1 MTRMKHWTRL
11 LAIGV
16 VLALVMA
23 ACAAEDTGETDAARA
38 EAAAAEAAAEA
49 AQAAAA
55 AAEAEAAAAEAE
67 AEQARA
73 EAELAAAQAAEDEA
87 AVAAAEAALAEAE
100 AQAAAAAEAAEA
112 AAAAAEAEAAAAE
125 AEAEQARAEAELAAA
140 RAAEDEAAVAEAE
153 AALAAAQ
160 AATEAAQEAAEAAQ
174 AQVRAARAETEAA
187 QAEAAAALAVAEEAA
202 AAAGIDLNNVI
213 ISTPSLVAQA
223 DYARAPYV
231 APAHAAGLLALGG
244 YLYRYLPDGEYV
256 PDLATDFPEFSE
268 DGLTMTV
275 TLREGLV
282 YSDGTPVVAQDAVV
296 TLQRARDEGPFGA
309 QMASFESAEAIDDH
323 TIVYTLNEPF
333 SCLNNQIV
341 CSENMPLHPHEQ
353 VLADPEGYFAKPVS
367 ASQYVIT
374 DWVPG
379 SPTMVMEANPN
390 YWRGEP
396 VIKKLTLAS
405 ATDPIS
411 RLLQV
416 TTGAAAMGFDIP
428 ASVRADLP
436 DDVIQIVH
444 PIGGTF
450 WFVIRSDV
458 DGPLGD
464 VRVRK
469 ALCLAMDRDAI
480 NERAFLGTA
489 EPGGSILSRY
499 RTEWDYED
507 IVPLERDV
515 EGAIALLAEAGYA
528 DGFSTPLQTMGARP
542 GWTDASTILAE
553 NWADIG
559 VTAEVQ
565 PLEDAIIID
574 NIINRAYDAMWI
586 GSGGPNFSTLRTLFY
601 PNNFWSNSVAF
612 ADDSV
617 TAAFDELAVAMPSGD
632 MEASQQLQTEVQRLA
647 LDIGANY
654 CPMGERAVLVGSRLS
669 TDILAMIPA
678 SQNFWVATEGG

>member
-1 MTRMKHWTRL
+1 MTRGKYGTRL
-11 LAIGV
+11 LGIGV
-16 VLALVMA
+16 VLSLILA
-23 ACAAEDTGETDAARA
+23 ACAAEDTAETDAARA

-55 AAEAEAAAAEAE
+55 AAEAEA
-67 AEQARA
+67 EQARA
-73 EAELAAAQAAEDEA
+73 EAELAAARAAEDEA

-100 AQAAAAAEAAEA
+100 AQAAAASEAAQA

-125 AEAEQARAEAELAAA
+125 AEAAEARAEAELAAA
-140 RAAEDEAAVAEAE
+140 RAAEDADAVAAAE
-153 AALAAAQ
+153 AALADAQAAADAAQDAAADAAAQVQAAQ
-160 AATEAAQEAAEAAQ
+160 AEVQ
-174 AQVRAARAETEAA
+174 AA
-187 QAEAAAALAVAEEAA
+187 QAEAAAALAAAEEAA

-231 APAHAAGLLALGG
+231 APAHAAGLLAFGG
-244 YLYRYLPDGEYV
+244 YLYRYDPQGDYV

-275 TLREGLV
+275 TLRDGLV

-309 QMASFESAEAIDDH
+309 QMASFASAEAVDDH

-341 CSENMPLHPHEQ
+341 CSENMPLHPHER

-367 ASQYVIT
+367 ATQYVVS

-379 SPTMVMEANPN
+379 SPTMVLEANPN
-390 YWRGEP
+390 YWQGEP

-450 WFVIRSDV
+450 WFVIRSDSP
-458 DGPLGD
+458 GPLGD

-499 RTEWDYED
+499 RSEWEYED
-507 IVPLERDV
+507 IVPLARDV
-515 EGAIALLAEAGYA
+515 EGARALLAEAGYA

-601 PNNFWSNSVAF
+601 PDNFWSNSVAF
-612 ADDSV
+612 ADDAV
-617 TAAFDELAVAMPSGD
+617 KTAFDELAEAMPRGD
-632 MEASQQLQTEVQRLA
+632 MEASQRLQTEVQRLA

-678 SQNFWVATEGG
+678 SQNFWVANESG

>member
-1 MTRMKHWTRL
+1 MTGRKYWTRL

-16 VLALVMA
+16 VLSLILA
-23 ACAAEDTGETDAARA
+23 ACASEDTGETDAARA
-38 EAAAAEAAAEA
+38 DAAAAEAAADA
-49 AQAAAA
+49 AQAATA
-55 AAEAEAAAAEAE
+55 AAEAEAAQAKAEA
-67 AEQARA
+67 A
-73 EAELAAAQAAEDEA
+73 LAAARAAEDEA

-100 AQAAAAAEAAEA
+100 NRAAATAEAAEA
-112 AAAAAEAEAAAAE
+112 TAAAATAEADEAKAEAA
-125 AEAEQARAEAELAAA
+125 LAAA
-140 RAAEDEAAVAEAE
+140 RAAEDSAAVAAAE
-153 AALAAAQ
+153 AALAEAQ
-160 AATEAAQEAAEAAQ
+160 AATDAAQAAAEAAQ
-174 AQVRAARAETEAA
+174 AQVQVA
-187 QAEAAAALAVAEEAA
+187 QAEVQAALAAAEAAA
-202 AAAGIDLNNVI
+202 AAAGIDLNDVI

-231 APAHAAGLLALGG
+231 APAHAAGLLAFGG
-244 YLYRYLPDGEYV
+244 YLYRYDARGDLI
-256 PDLATDFPEFSE
+256 PDLATDFPDVSE

-296 TLQRARDEGPFGA
+296 TLQRAKDEGPFGA
-309 QMASFESAEAIDDH
+309 QMASFDYAEAVDDR
-323 TIVYTLNEPF
+323 TILYYMNEPF

-341 CSENMPLHPHEQ
+341 CSENMPLHPHER
-353 VLADPEGYFAKPVS
+353 VLADPEGYFANPVS
-367 ASQYVIT
+367 ATQYVIS

-379 SPTMVMEANPN
+379 SPTMVLEANPT
-390 YWRGEP
+390 YWRGEA
-396 VIKKLTLAS
+396 VIKGLTLAS

-436 DDVIQIVH
+436 DEVNQIVH

-450 WFVIRSDV
+450 WFVIRSDAP
-458 DGPLGD
+458 GPLAD

-499 RTEWDYED
+499 RSEWEYED
-507 IVPLERDV
+507 IIPLERDV
-515 EGAIALLAEAGYA
+515 EGAKALLAEAGYA
-528 DGFSTPLQTMGARP
+528 DGFETPLQTMGARP

-565 PLEDAIIID
+565 PLEDAIIIQ
-574 NIINRAYDAMWI
+574 NIINRTYDTMWI

-601 PNNFWSNSVAF
+601 PDNFWSNSVAF
-612 ADDSV
+612 DDDSV
-617 TAAFDELAVAMPSGD
+617 TAAFDELAVAMPTGD
-632 MEASQQLQTEVQRLA
+632 MEASQRLQSEVQRLA

-654 CPMGERAVLVGSRLS
+654 CPMGERAVLVGNRLS

-678 SQNFWVATEGG
+678 SQNFWVATESG

>member
-1 MTRMKHWTRL
+1 MTRTNQWTRL

-16 VLALVMA
+16 VLSLILA

-38 EAAAAEAAAEA
+38 EAAAAQAAAEAAEA
-49 AQAAAA
+49 AQAAA
-55 AAEAEAAAAEAE
+55 EAEAD
-67 AEQARA
+67 QARA

-87 AVAAAEAALAEAE
+87 AVAAAEAAVAEAE
-100 AQAAAAAEAAEA
+100 ERAAAAAAAADAAAAAAEAEA
-112 AAAAAEAEAAAAE
+112 AAAAAEAEAAKAE
-125 AEAEQARAEAELAAA
+125 ADLAAA

-160 AATEAAQEAAEAAQ
+160 ADAEAAQSAAEEAQAQAEAAQ
-174 AQVRAARAETEAA
+174 AEVRAA
-187 QAEAAAALAVAEEAA
+187 QAEAAAALAAAEEAA

-231 APAHAAGLLALGG
+231 APAHAAGLLAFGG
-244 YLYRYLPDGEYV
+244 YLYRYDPQGDYV

-367 ASQYVIT
+367 ATQYVVS

-379 SPTMVMEANPN
+379 SPTMVLEANPT
-390 YWRGEP
+390 YWAGEA

-458 DGPLGD
+458 EGPLGD

-499 RTEWDYED
+499 RSEWEYED
-507 IVPLERDV
+507 IVPLARDV
-515 EGAIALLAEAGYA
+515 EGAKALLAEAGYP

-542 GWTDASTILAE
+542 GWTDAATILAE

-601 PNNFWSNSVAF
+601 PDNFWSRSVAF

-617 TAAFDELAVAMPSGD
+617 TAAFDQLAEAMPRGD
-632 MEASQQLQTEVQRLA
+632 MEASQRLQSEVQRLA

-654 CPMGERAVLVGSRLS
+654 CPQGERAVLVGSRLS

-678 SQNFWVATEGG
+678 SQNFWVATESG

>member
-1 MTRMKHWTRL
+1 MTTRKYWTRL

-16 VLALVMA
+16 VLTLILA
-23 ACAAEDTGETDAARA
+23 ACAAEDDGETDAARA
-38 EAAAAEAAAEA
+38 EAAAAEAAADA
-49 AQAAAA
+49 AQAA
-55 AAEAEAAAAEAE
+55 
-67 AEQARA
+67 
-73 EAELAAAQAAEDEA
+73 
-87 AVAAAEAALAEAE
+87 
-100 AQAAAAAEAAEA
+100 
-112 AAAAAEAEAAAAE
+112 AAAAE

-140 RAAEDEAAVAEAE
+140 RAAEDEAAVAAAE
-153 AALAAAQ
+153 AALADAEERAA
-160 AATEAAQEAAEAAQ
+160 AAAEAAD
-174 AQVRAARAETEAA
+174 AAAAAAEAEAAAAAAEADEARAEAELAAARAAEDEASVAAAEAALAEAQAAADAAQDAADAAAAQVEAA
-187 QAEAAAALAVAEEAA
+187 QAEVQAAQAETAAALAAAEEAA

-231 APAHAAGLLALGG
+231 APAHAAGLLAFGG
-244 YLYRYLPDGEYV
+244 YLYRYDPQGAYV

-309 QMASFESAEAIDDH
+309 QMASFASAEAVDDH

-367 ASQYVIT
+367 ATQYVVS

-379 SPTMVMEANPN
+379 SPTMVLEANPT
-390 YWRGEP
+390 YWAGEA

-458 DGPLGD
+458 EGPLGD

-499 RTEWDYED
+499 RSEWEYED
-507 IVPLERDV
+507 IVPLGRDV
-515 EGAIALLAEAGYA
+515 EGAAALLAEAGYA

-542 GWTDASTILAE
+542 GWTDAATILAE

-601 PNNFWSNSVAF
+601 PDNFWSNSVAF

-617 TAAFDELAVAMPSGD
+617 TAAFDELAVAMPRGD
-632 MEASQQLQTEVQRLA
+632 MEASQRLQTEVQRLA

-654 CPMGERAVLVGSRLS
+654 CPQGERAVLVGSRLS

-678 SQNFWVATEGG
+678 SQNFWVATEN

>member
-1 MTRMKHWTRL
+1 MTGKKYWTRL

-16 VLALVMA
+16 AFSLILA
-23 ACAAEDTGETDAARA
+23 ACAAEDDGESDAARA
-38 EAAAAEAAAEA
+38 EAAAAEAAADA
-49 AQAAAA
+49 AQAA
-55 AAEAEAAAAEAE
+55 AAAAEAE

-73 EAELAAAQAAEDEA
+73 EADLAAARAAEDEAAVAAAEAALVEAEARAAAAAEAADATAAAAEAEAAAAAAEAEEARAEADLAAARAAEDEA
-87 AVAAAEAALAEAE
+87 AVAAAEAALAEA
-100 AQAAAAAEAAEA
+100 QAAAAEAQD
-112 AAAAAEAEAAAAE
+112 AAES
-125 AEAEQARAEAELAAA
+125 
-140 RAAEDEAAVAEAE
+140 
-153 AALAAAQ
+153 AAAQ
-160 AATEAAQEAAEAAQ
+160 VEAAQ
-174 AQVRAARAETEAA
+174 AEVEAA

-231 APAHAAGLLALGG
+231 APAHAAGLLAFGG
-244 YLYRYLPDGEYV
+244 YLYRYDPQGDYV

-309 QMASFESAEAIDDH
+309 QMASFASAEAIDDR

-367 ASQYVIT
+367 ATQYVVS

-379 SPTMVMEANPN
+379 SPTMVLEANPT
-390 YWRGEP
+390 YWAGEA

-458 DGPLGD
+458 EGPLGD

-499 RTEWDYED
+499 RSEWEYED
-507 IVPLERDV
+507 IVPLQRDV

-601 PNNFWSNSVAF
+601 PDNFWSNSVAF

-617 TAAFDELAVAMPSGD
+617 TSTSMSWPWPCPGVTWMRRSACRPRCSVWRSTSGRTTAPWVSAPSSSAAACRRTSW
-632 MEASQQLQTEVQRLA
+632 R
-647 LDIGANY
+647 
-654 CPMGERAVLVGSRLS
+654 
-669 TDILAMIPA
+669 
-678 SQNFWVATEGG
+678 

>member
-1 MTRMKHWTRL
+1 MTRKNYWTRL

-16 VLALVMA
+16 VLSLVLA
-23 ACAAEDTGETDAARA
+23 ACTAEDTGETDAARA
-38 EAAAAEAAAEA
+38 EAAAA
-49 AQAAAA
+49 QAAADA
-55 AAEAEAAAAEAE
+55 ASAAQAAAEAE

-87 AVAAAEAALAEAE
+87 AVAAAEAAVAEAE
-100 AQAAAAAEAAEA
+100 ERAAAAAAAADA

-140 RAAEDEAAVAEAE
+140 HAAEDEAAVAAAE
-153 AALAAAQ
+153 AALAEAEAAAAAAQ
-160 AATEAAQEAAEAAQ
+160 DAAADAQAQAEAAQ
-174 AQVRAARAETEAA
+174 AQVQAA
-187 QAEAAAALAVAEEAA
+187 QAEAAAALAAAEEAA

-231 APAHAAGLLALGG
+231 APAHAAGLLAFGG
-244 YLYRYLPDGEYV
+244 YLYRYDPQGDYV

-309 QMASFESAEAIDDH
+309 QMASFESAEAVDDR

-367 ASQYVIT
+367 ATQYVVS

-379 SPTMVMEANPN
+379 SPTMVLEANPT
-390 YWRGEP
+390 YWAGEA

-458 DGPLGD
+458 EGPLGD

-499 RTEWDYED
+499 RSEWEYED

-515 EGAIALLAEAGYA
+515 EGAKALLAEAGYP

-542 GWTDASTILAE
+542 GWTDAATILAE

-601 PNNFWSNSVAF
+601 PDNFWSRSVAF

-617 TAAFDELAVAMPSGD
+617 TAAFDELAQAMPRGE
-632 MEASQQLQTEVQRLA
+632 MEASQRLQSEVQRLA

-654 CPMGERAVLVGSRLS
+654 CPQGERAVLVGSRLS

>member
-1 MTRMKHWTRL
+1 MTGRRYWTRF

-16 VLALVMA
+16 VLSLILA
-23 ACAAEDTGETDAARA
+23 ACAAEDTAETDAARA

-55 AAEAEAAAAEAE
+55 AAEAEA
-67 AEQARA
+67 EQARA
-73 EAELAAAQAAEDEA
+73 EADLAAARAAEDEA

-100 AQAAAAAEAAEA
+100 GRAAAAAEASDA
-112 AAAAAEAEAAAAE
+112 AAAAAEAEAAAAA
-125 AEAEQARAEAELAAA
+125 AEAEEARAEADLAAA
-140 RAAEDEAAVAEAE
+140 RAAEDEAAVAAAE
-153 AALAAAQ
+153 AALADAQAAADAAQ
-160 AATEAAQEAAEAAQ
+160 AAAEDAAAQVQAAQ
-174 AQVRAARAETEAA
+174 AEVQAA
-187 QAEAAAALAVAEEAA
+187 QAEAAAALAAAEEAA

-231 APAHAAGLLALGG
+231 APAHAAGLLAFGG
-244 YLYRYLPDGEYV
+244 YLYRYDPQGDYV

-309 QMASFESAEAIDDH
+309 QMASFESAEAIDDR

-367 ASQYVIT
+367 ATQYVVS

-379 SPTMVMEANPN
+379 SPTMVLEANPT
-390 YWRGEP
+390 YWAGEA

-458 DGPLGD
+458 EGPLGD

-469 ALCLAMDRDAI
+469 ALCLAMDRFAI

-499 RTEWDYED
+499 RSEWEYED
-507 IVPLERDV
+507 IVSLERDV
-515 EGAIALLAEAGYA
+515 EGAKALLAEAGYA

-542 GWTDASTILAE
+542 GWTDAATILAE

-601 PNNFWSNSVAF
+601 PDNFWSNSVAF

-617 TAAFDELAVAMPSGD
+617 TAAFDELAQAMPRGN
-632 MEASQQLQTEVQRLA
+632 MEASQRLQTEVQRLA

-654 CPMGERAVLVGSRLS
+654 CPQGERAVLVGSRLS

>member
-1 MTRMKHWTRL
+1 MTMTKHGTRL

-16 VLALVMA
+16 ALALILA
-23 ACAAEDTGETDAARA
+23 ACAGEDSGETDAALA
-38 EAAAAEAAAEA
+38 EKAAAEAATEA

-55 AAEAEAAAAEAE
+55 AAEAEADE
-67 AEQARA
+67 ARA
-73 EAELAAAQAAEDEA
+73 EADLAAARAAEDEA
-87 AVAAAEAALAEAE
+87 AVAAAEAALAAAE
-100 AQAAAAAEAAEA
+100 SRAEDARAAADA
-112 AAAAAEAEAAAAE
+112 AAAAAEAEADE
-125 AEAEQARAEAELAAA
+125 ARAEADLAVA
-140 RAAEDEAAVAEAE
+140 RAAEDEAAVAAAE
-153 AALAAAQ
+153 AALADAQ
-160 AATEAAQEAAEAAQ
+160 AAADDAQAAAAAAQ
-174 AQVRAARAETEAA
+174 AQVEVA
-187 QAEAAAALAVAEEAA
+187 QAEVQAALAAAEAAA

-231 APAHAAGLLALGG
+231 APAHAAGLLAFGG
-244 YLYRYLPDGEYV
+244 YLYRYDARGDLI
-256 PDLATDFPEFSE
+256 PDLATDFPDVSE

-296 TLQRARDEGPFGA
+296 TLQRAKDEGPFGA
-309 QMASFESAEAIDDH
+309 QMASFDYAEAVDDR
-323 TIVYTLNEPF
+323 TIIYHMNEPF

-353 VLADPEGYFAKPVS
+353 VLADPEGYFANPVS
-367 ASQYVIT
+367 ATQYVVS

-379 SPTMVMEANPN
+379 SPTMVLEANPT
-390 YWRGEP
+390 YWRGEA
-396 VIKKLTLAS
+396 VIKGLTLAS

-436 DDVIQIVH
+436 DEVNQIVH

-450 WFVIRSDV
+450 WFVIRSDAP
-458 DGPLGD
+458 GPLAD

-499 RTEWDYED
+499 RSEWEYED
-507 IVPLERDV
+507 IIPLERDV
-515 EGAIALLAEAGYA
+515 EGAKALLAEAGYA
-528 DGFSTPLQTMGARP
+528 DGFETPLQTMGARP

-565 PLEDAIIID
+565 PLEDAIIIQ
-574 NIINRAYDAMWI
+574 NIINRTYDTMWI

-601 PNNFWSNSVAF
+601 PDNFWSNSVAF
-612 ADDSV
+612 ADESV
-617 TAAFDELAVAMPSGD
+617 AEVFDELAVAMPTGD
-632 MEASQQLQTEVQRLA
+632 MEASQRLQSEVQRLA

-654 CPMGERAVLVGSRLS
+654 CPMGERAVLVGNRLS

-678 SQNFWVATEGG
+678 SQNFWVATESG

>member
-1 MTRMKHWTRL
+1 MTGRKYWTRL

-16 VLALVMA
+16 VLSLILA
-23 ACAAEDTGETDAARA
+23 ACASEDTGETDAARA
-38 EAAAAEAAAEA
+38 DAAAAEAAADA
-49 AQAAAA
+49 AQAATA
-55 AAEAEAAAAEAE
+55 AAEAEAAQAKAEA
-67 AEQARA
+67 A
-73 EAELAAAQAAEDEA
+73 LAAARAAEDEA

-100 AQAAAAAEAAEA
+100 NRAAATAEAAEA
-112 AAAAAEAEAAAAE
+112 TAAAATAEADEAKAEAA
-125 AEAEQARAEAELAAA
+125 LAAA
-140 RAAEDEAAVAEAE
+140 RAAEDSAAVAAAE
-153 AALAAAQ
+153 AALAEAQ
-160 AATEAAQEAAEAAQ
+160 AATDAAQAAAEAAQ
-174 AQVRAARAETEAA
+174 AQVQVA
-187 QAEAAAALAVAEEAA
+187 QAEVQAALAAAEAAA
-202 AAAGIDLNNVI
+202 AAAGIDLNDVI

-231 APAHAAGLLALGG
+231 APAHAAGLLAFGG
-244 YLYRYLPDGEYV
+244 YLYRYDARGDLI
-256 PDLATDFPEFSE
+256 PDLATDFPDVSE

-296 TLQRARDEGPFGA
+296 TLQRAKDEGPFGA
-309 QMASFESAEAIDDH
+309 QMASFDYAEAVDDR
-323 TIVYTLNEPF
+323 TILYYMNEPF

-341 CSENMPLHPHEQ
+341 CSENMPLHPHER
-353 VLADPEGYFAKPVS
+353 VLADPEGYFANPVS
-367 ASQYVIT
+367 ATQYVIS

-379 SPTMVMEANPN
+379 SPTMVLEANPT
-390 YWRGEP
+390 YWRGEA
-396 VIKKLTLAS
+396 VIKGLTLAS

-436 DDVIQIVH
+436 DEVNQIVH

-450 WFVIRSDV
+450 WFVIRSDAP
-458 DGPLGD
+458 GPLAD

-499 RTEWDYED
+499 RSEWEYED
-507 IVPLERDV
+507 IIPLERDV
-515 EGAIALLAEAGYA
+515 EGAKALLAEAGYA
-528 DGFSTPLQTMGARP
+528 DGFETPLQTMGARP

-565 PLEDAIIID
+565 PLEDAIIIQ
-574 NIINRAYDAMWI
+574 NIINRTYDTMWI

-601 PNNFWSNSVAF
+601 PDNFWSNSVAF

-617 TAAFDELAVAMPSGD
+617 TAAFDELAVAMPTGD
-632 MEASQQLQTEVQRLA
+632 MEASQRLQSEVQRLA

-654 CPMGERAVLVGSRLS
+654 CPMGERAVLVGNRLS

-678 SQNFWVATEGG
+678 SQNFWVATESG

>member
-1 MTRMKHWTRL
+1 MTRPKYLIRL
-11 LAIGV
+11 LAVGV
-16 VLALVMA
+16 VLALVLA
-23 ACAAEDTGETDAARA
+23 ACTSDDTGETDAARA
-38 EAAAAEAAAEA
+38 EAVA
-49 AQAAAA
+49 AQAAAD
-55 AAEAEAAAAEAE
+55 AAEAAAAAAEAE

-73 EAELAAAQAAEDEA
+73 EAELATARAAEDEA
-87 AVAAAEAALAEAE
+87 AVAAAEAALAEA
-100 AQAAAAAEAAEA
+100 QAAA
-112 AAAAAEAEAAAAE
+112 
-125 AEAEQARAEAELAAA
+125 
-140 RAAEDEAAVAEAE
+140 
-153 AALAAAQ
+153 
-160 AATEAAQEAAEAAQ
+160 
-174 AQVRAARAETEAA
+174 EAA
-187 QAEAAAALAVAEEAA
+187 QAEAAALAAAEEVAA
-202 AAAGIDLNNVI
+202 VVAGIDLDNVV

-244 YLYRYLPDGEYV
+244 YLYRYMPDGTYE
-256 PDLATDFPEFSE
+256 PDLATDFPEYSD

-296 TLQRARDEGPFGA
+296 TLQRAKDEGPFGA
-309 QMASFESAEAIDDH
+309 QMASFDYAEAADDR
-323 TIVYTLNEPF
+323 TIVYHLNEPF

-367 ASQYVIT
+367 ASQYVIS

-379 SPTMVMEANPN
+379 SPTMVLEANSN

-396 VIKKLTLAS
+396 IIKQLTLAS

-436 DDVIQIVH
+436 DDVFQIVH

-450 WFVIRSDV
+450 WFVIRSDSP
-458 DGPLGD
+458 GPLAD

-480 NERAFLGTA
+480 NQRAFLGTA
-489 EPGGSILSRY
+489 EPGGSILSKY
-499 RTEWDYED
+499 RTEWEYED
-507 IVPLERDV
+507 ILPLERDV
-515 EGAIALLAEAGYA
+515 EGAKALLAEAGYE

-542 GWTDASTILAE
+542 GWTDAATVLAE

-601 PNNFWSNSVAF
+601 PDNFWSNSVAF
-612 ADDSV
+612 SDDEV
-617 TAAFDELAVAMPSGD
+617 TSAFDELAEAMPAGD
-632 MEASQQLQTEVQRLA
+632 MEASQRLQTEVQRLA
-647 LDIGANY
+647 LDAGANY

-669 TDILAMIPA
+669 TDILAVIPA
-678 SQNFWVATEGG
+678 SQNFWVATEN

>member
-1 MTRMKHWTRL
+1 MTGRKYWTRL

-16 VLALVMA
+16 ALSLILA
-23 ACAAEDTGETDAARA
+23 ACASEDTGETDAARA
-38 EAAAAEAAAEA
+38 DAVAAEAAADA

-55 AAEAEAAAAEAE
+55 AAEAEAA
-67 AEQARA
+67 QAKA
-73 EAELAAAQAAEDEA
+73 EAELATARAAEDEA
-87 AVAAAEAALAEAE
+87 AVAAAEAALAAAE
-100 AQAAAAAEAAEA
+100 TRAAATAEAAEA
-112 AAAAAEAEAAAAE
+112 TAAAAVAEAAEAKAE
-125 AEAEQARAEAELAAA
+125 AALATA
-140 RAAEDEAAVAEAE
+140 RAAEDEAAVVAAE
-153 AALAAAQ
+153 AALAEARAATDAAQ
-160 AATEAAQEAAEAAQ
+160 DAAEAAQ
-174 AQVRAARAETEAA
+174 AQVQAA
-187 QAEAAAALAVAEEAA
+187 QAEAQVAQAEAQAALAAAEAAA

-231 APAHAAGLLALGG
+231 APAHAAGLLAFGG
-244 YLYRYLPDGEYV
+244 YLYRYDARGDLI
-256 PDLATDFPEFSE
+256 PDLATDFPDVSE

-296 TLQRARDEGPFGA
+296 TLQRAKDEGPFGA
-309 QMASFESAEAIDDH
+309 QMASFDYAEAVDDR
-323 TIVYTLNEPF
+323 TIIYHMNEPF

-341 CSENMPLHPHEQ
+341 CSENMPLHPNER

-367 ASQYVIT
+367 ATQYVVS

-379 SPTMVMEANPN
+379 SPTMVLEANPN
-390 YWRGEP
+390 YWQGEA
-396 VIKKLTLAS
+396 VIKGLTLAS

-436 DDVIQIVH
+436 DEVNQIVH

-450 WFVIRSDV
+450 WFVIRSDAP
-458 DGPLGD
+458 GPLAD

-499 RTEWDYED
+499 RSEWEYED
-507 IVPLERDV
+507 IIPLERDV
-515 EGAIALLAEAGYA
+515 EGAKALLAEAGYA
-528 DGFSTPLQTMGARP
+528 DGFETPLQTMGARP

-565 PLEDAIIID
+565 PLEDAIIIQ
-574 NIINRAYDAMWI
+574 NIINRTYDTMWI

-601 PNNFWSNSVAF
+601 PDNFWSNSVAF
-612 ADDSV
+612 ADESV
-617 TAAFDELAVAMPSGD
+617 AEVFDELAVAMPTGD
-632 MEASQQLQTEVQRLA
+632 MEASQRLQSEVQRLA

-654 CPMGERAVLVGSRLS
+654 CPMGERAVLVGNRLS

-678 SQNFWVATEGG
+678 SQNFWVATESG

>member
-1 MTRMKHWTRL
+1 MTGRKYWTRL

-16 VLALVMA
+16 VLSLILA
-23 ACAAEDTGETDAARA
+23 ACASEDTGQTDAARA
-38 EAAAAEAAAEA
+38 DAAAAEAAADA

-55 AAEAEAAAAEAE
+55 AAEAEAAQAKAEA
-67 AEQARA
+67 A
-73 EAELAAAQAAEDEA
+73 LAAARAAEDEA

-100 AQAAAAAEAAEA
+100 NRAAATAEAAEATAAAATAEADEAKAEAALAAARAAEDSAAVAAAEAALAEAQAATDAAQAAAEAALAQVQVAQAEVQAALAAAEA
-112 AAAAAEAEAAAAE
+112 AAAAA
-125 AEAEQARAEAELAAA
+125 
-140 RAAEDEAAVAEAE
+140 
-153 AALAAAQ
+153 
-160 AATEAAQEAAEAAQ
+160 
-174 AQVRAARAETEAA
+174 
-187 QAEAAAALAVAEEAA
+187 
-202 AAAGIDLNNVI
+202 GIDLSNVI

-231 APAHAAGLLALGG
+231 APAHAAGLLAFGG
-244 YLYRYLPDGEYV
+244 YLYRYDARGDLI
-256 PDLATDFPEFSE
+256 PDLATDFPDVSE

-296 TLQRARDEGPFGA
+296 TLQRAKDEGPFGA
-309 QMASFESAEAIDDH
+309 QMASFDYAEAVDDR
-323 TIVYTLNEPF
+323 TILYYMNEPF

-341 CSENMPLHPHEQ
+341 CSENMPLHPHER
-353 VLADPEGYFAKPVS
+353 VLADPEGYFANPVS
-367 ASQYVIT
+367 ATQYVIS

-379 SPTMVMEANPN
+379 SPTMVLEANPT
-390 YWRGEP
+390 YWRGEA
-396 VIKKLTLAS
+396 VIKGLTLAS

-436 DDVIQIVH
+436 DEVNQIVH

-450 WFVIRSDV
+450 WFVIRSDAP
-458 DGPLGD
+458 GPLAD

-499 RTEWDYED
+499 RSEWEYED
-507 IVPLERDV
+507 IIPLERDV
-515 EGAIALLAEAGYA
+515 EGAKALLAEAGYA
-528 DGFSTPLQTMGARP
+528 DGFETPLQTMGARP

-565 PLEDAIIID
+565 PLEDAIIIQ
-574 NIINRAYDAMWI
+574 NIINRTYDTMWI

-601 PNNFWSNSVAF
+601 PDNFWSNSVAF

-617 TAAFDELAVAMPSGD
+617 TAAFDELAVAMPTGD
-632 MEASQQLQTEVQRLA
+632 MEASQRLQSEVQRLA

-654 CPMGERAVLVGSRLS
+654 CPMGERAVLVGNRLS

-678 SQNFWVATEGG
+678 SQNFWVATESG

>member
-1 MTRMKHWTRL
+1 MTVRKYWTRL

-16 VLALVMA
+16 VLSLILA
-23 ACAAEDTGETDAARA
+23 ACAGEDTGDADAARA

-49 AQAAAA
+49 AQAAAQAAEADAEARVAA
-55 AAEAEAAAAEAE
+55 AAEAADAAAAAAEAE
-67 AEQARA
+67 TAAAAAEAAEAKA
-73 EAELAAAQAAEDEA
+73 EAELAAARAAEDEA
-87 AVAAAEAALAEAE
+87 AVAAAEAALAEA
-100 AQAAAAAEAAEA
+100 QAAA
-112 AAAAAEAEAAAAE
+112 
-125 AEAEQARAEAELAAA
+125 
-140 RAAEDEAAVAEAE
+140 D
-153 AALAAAQ
+153 AAQ
-160 AATEAAQEAAEAAQ
+160 AAVEDAAAQVEAAQ
-174 AQVRAARAETEAA
+174 AEVQAA
-187 QAEAAAALAVAEEAA
+187 QAEAAAALAAAEEAA

-231 APAHAAGLLALGG
+231 APAHAAGLLAFGG
-244 YLYRYLPDGEYV
+244 YLYRYDPQGDYV
-256 PDLATDFPEFSE
+256 PDLATAFPEFSD

-309 QMASFESAEAIDDH
+309 QMASFESAEAIDDR

-367 ASQYVIT
+367 ATQYVVS

-379 SPTMVMEANPN
+379 SPTMVLEANPT
-390 YWRGEP
+390 YWAGEA

-458 DGPLGD
+458 EGPLGD

-469 ALCLAMDRDAI
+469 ALCLAMDRFAI

-499 RTEWDYED
+499 RSEWEYED
-507 IVPLERDV
+507 IVSLERDV
-515 EGAIALLAEAGYA
+515 EGAKALLAEAGYP

-542 GWTDASTILAE
+542 GWTDAATILAE

-601 PNNFWSNSVAF
+601 PDNFWSNSVAF
-612 ADDSV
+612 ADDGV
-617 TAAFDELAVAMPSGD
+617 TAAFDQLAEAMPRGD
-632 MEASQQLQTEVQRLA
+632 MDASQRLQTEVQRLA
-647 LDIGANY
+647 LDVGANY
-654 CPMGERAVLVGSRLS
+654 CPQGERAVLIGSRLS

-678 SQNFWVATEGG
+678 SQNFWVATESG

>member
-1 MTRMKHWTRL
+1 MTKRKYSTRL

-16 VLALVMA
+16 VLALFLA

-38 EAAAAEAAAEA
+38 EAAAAEAAADA
-49 AQAAAA
+49 AEAAAA
-55 AAEAEAAAAEAE
+55 AAEAEAD
-67 AEQARA
+67 QARA

-100 AQAAAAAEAAEA
+100 DRAAAAADAANAAAAAAE
-112 AAAAAEAEAAAAE
+112 AEAEAAAAE
-125 AEAEQARAEAELAAA
+125 AEAAKAEADLAAA
-140 RAAEDEAAVAEAE
+140 RAAEDEAAVAAAE
-153 AALAAAQ
+153 AALAEAQAAADAAQ
-160 AATEAAQEAAEAAQ
+160 AAAEDAAAQVQAAQ
-174 AQVRAARAETEAA
+174 AEVQAA
-187 QAEAAAALAVAEEAA
+187 QAEAAAALAAAEEAA

-231 APAHAAGLLALGG
+231 APAHAAGLLAFGG
-244 YLYRYLPDGEYV
+244 YLYRYDPQGDYV
-256 PDLATDFPEFSE
+256 PDLATDFPVFSE

-367 ASQYVIT
+367 ATQYVVS

-379 SPTMVMEANPN
+379 SPTMVLEANPT
-390 YWRGEP
+390 YWAGEA

-458 DGPLGD
+458 EGPLGD

-469 ALCLAMDRDAI
+469 ALCLAMDRFAI
-480 NERAFLGTA
+480 NDRAFLGTA

-499 RTEWDYED
+499 RSEWEYED

-515 EGAIALLAEAGYA
+515 EGAKALLAEAGYA

-542 GWTDASTILAE
+542 GWTDAATILAE

-601 PNNFWSNSVAF
+601 PDNFWSNSVAF

-617 TAAFDELAVAMPSGD
+617 TTAFDELAQAMPRGN
-632 MEASQQLQTEVQRLA
+632 MEASQRLQTEVQRLA

-654 CPMGERAVLVGSRLS
+654 CPQGERAVLVGSRLS

>member
-1 MTRMKHWTRL
+1 MTSRGIRTRL
-11 LAIGV
+11 VAIGV
-16 VLALVMA
+16 VLALILA
-23 ACAAEDTGETDAARA
+23 ACGGADSGETDAALA
-38 EAAAAEAAAEA
+38 EKRAAEAAASA
-49 AQAAAA
+49 AQAAAD
-55 AAEAEAAAAEAE
+55 AAEAEAAE
-67 AEQARA
+67 ARA
-73 EAELAAAQAAEDEA
+73 QAELAAARAAEDEA
-87 AVAAAEAALAEAE
+87 AVAAAEAALADAE
-100 AQAAAAAEAAEA
+100 AAADDARAAAEASAG
-112 AAAAAEAEAAAAE
+112 AAEAEAAE
-125 AEAEQARAEAELAAA
+125 ARAEVELAAA
-140 RAAEDEAAVAEAE
+140 RAAEDEAAVAAAE
-153 AALAAAQ
+153 AALADAQ
-160 AATEAAQEAAEAAQ
+160 AAADEAQATAAAAQ
-174 AQVRAARAETEAA
+174 AQVEAA
-187 QAEAAAALAVAEEAA
+187 QAEVQAAQAEVQAALAAAEEAA

-231 APAHAAGLLALGG
+231 APAHAAGLLAFGG
-244 YLYRYLPDGEYV
+244 YLYRYDARGDYV
-256 PDLATDFPEFSE
+256 PDLATDFPDVSE

-296 TLQRARDEGPFGA
+296 TLQRAKDEGPFGA
-309 QMASFESAEAIDDH
+309 QMASFDYAEAVDDR
-323 TIVYTLNEPF
+323 TILYHMNEPF

-341 CSENMPLHPHEQ
+341 CSENMPLHPHER
-353 VLADPEGYFAKPVS
+353 VLADPEAYFAKPIS
-367 ASQYVIT
+367 ATQYVVS

-379 SPTMVMEANPN
+379 SPTMVLEANPN
-390 YWRGEP
+390 YWPGEA
-396 VIKKLTLAS
+396 VIKGLTLAS

-436 DDVIQIVH
+436 DEVNQIVH

-450 WFVIRSDV
+450 WFVIRSDSP
-458 DGPLGD
+458 GPLSD

-499 RTEWDYED
+499 RSEWEYED
-507 IVPLERDV
+507 VIPLERDV
-515 EGAIALLAEAGYA
+515 EGAKALLAEAGYA
-528 DGFSTPLQTMGARP
+528 DGFETPLQTMGARP

-559 VTAEVQ
+559 VTTEVQ
-565 PLEDAIIID
+565 PLEDAIIIQ
-574 NIINRAYDAMWI
+574 NIINRAYDTMWI

-601 PNNFWSNSVAF
+601 PDNFWSNSVAF
-612 ADDSV
+612 DDESV
-617 TAAFDELAVAMPSGD
+617 AAVFDELAVAMPTGD
-632 MEASQQLQTEVQRLA
+632 MEASQRLQTEVQRLA

-654 CPMGERAVLVGSRLS
+654 CPMGERAVLVGSRLAI
-669 TDILAMIPA
+669 DILAVIPA
-678 SQNFWVATEGG
+678 SQNFWVATESG

>member
-1 MTRMKHWTRL
+1 MTRKNYWTRL

-16 VLALVMA
+16 VLSLLLA

-38 EAAAAEAAAEA
+38 EAAAA
-49 AQAAAA
+49 QAAADA
-55 AAEAEAAAAEAE
+55 ASAAQAAAEAE

-87 AVAAAEAALAEAE
+87 AVAAAEAAVAEAE
-100 AQAAAAAEAAEA
+100 ERAAAAAAAADA

-140 RAAEDEAAVAEAE
+140 HAAEDEAAVAAAE
-153 AALAAAQ
+153 AALAEAEAAAAAAQ
-160 AATEAAQEAAEAAQ
+160 DAAADAQAQAEAAQ
-174 AQVRAARAETEAA
+174 AQVQAA
-187 QAEAAAALAVAEEAA
+187 QAEAAAALAAAEEAA

-231 APAHAAGLLALGG
+231 APAHAAGLLAFGG
-244 YLYRYLPDGEYV
+244 YLYRYDPQGDYV

-309 QMASFESAEAIDDH
+309 QMASFESAEAVDDR

-367 ASQYVIT
+367 ATQYVVS

-379 SPTMVMEANPN
+379 SPTMVLEANPT
-390 YWRGEP
+390 YWAGEA

-458 DGPLGD
+458 EGPLGD

-499 RTEWDYED
+499 RSEWEYED

-515 EGAIALLAEAGYA
+515 EGAKALLAEAGYP

-542 GWTDASTILAE
+542 GWTDAATILAE

-601 PNNFWSNSVAF
+601 PDNFWSRSVAF

-617 TAAFDELAVAMPSGD
+617 TAAFDELAQAMPRGE
-632 MEASQQLQTEVQRLA
+632 MEASQRLQSEVQRLA

-654 CPMGERAVLVGSRLS
+654 CPQGERAVLVGSRLS

>member
-1 MTRMKHWTRL
+1 MTGRKYWTRL

-16 VLALVMA
+16 VLSLILA
-23 ACAAEDTGETDAARA
+23 ACASEDTGETDAARA
-38 EAAAAEAAAEA
+38 DAAAAEAAADA
-49 AQAAAA
+49 AQAATA
-55 AAEAEAAAAEAE
+55 AAEAEAAQAKAEA
-67 AEQARA
+67 A
-73 EAELAAAQAAEDEA
+73 LAAARAAEDEA

-100 AQAAAAAEAAEA
+100 NRAAATAEAAEA
-112 AAAAAEAEAAAAE
+112 TAAAATAEADEAKAEAA
-125 AEAEQARAEAELAAA
+125 LAAA
-140 RAAEDEAAVAEAE
+140 RAAEDSAAVATAE
-153 AALAAAQ
+153 AALAEAQ
-160 AATEAAQEAAEAAQ
+160 AATDAAQAAAEAAQ
-174 AQVRAARAETEAA
+174 AQVQVA
-187 QAEAAAALAVAEEAA
+187 QAEVQAALAAAEAAA
-202 AAAGIDLNNVI
+202 AAAGIDLNDVI

-231 APAHAAGLLALGG
+231 APAHAAGLLAFGG
-244 YLYRYLPDGEYV
+244 YLYRYDARGDLI
-256 PDLATDFPEFSE
+256 PDLATDFPDVSE

-296 TLQRARDEGPFGA
+296 TLQRAKDEGPFGA
-309 QMASFESAEAIDDH
+309 QMASFDYAEAVDDR
-323 TIVYTLNEPF
+323 TILYYMNEPF

-341 CSENMPLHPHEQ
+341 CSENMPLHPHER
-353 VLADPEGYFAKPVS
+353 VLADPEGYFANPVS
-367 ASQYVIT
+367 ATQYVIS

-379 SPTMVMEANPN
+379 SPTMVLEANPT
-390 YWRGEP
+390 YWRGEA
-396 VIKKLTLAS
+396 VIKGLTLAS

-436 DDVIQIVH
+436 DEVNQIVH

-450 WFVIRSDV
+450 WFVIRSDAP
-458 DGPLGD
+458 GPLAD

-499 RTEWDYED
+499 RSEWEYED
-507 IVPLERDV
+507 IIPLERDV
-515 EGAIALLAEAGYA
+515 EGAKALLAEAGYA
-528 DGFSTPLQTMGARP
+528 DGFETPLQTMGARP

-565 PLEDAIIID
+565 PLEDAIIIQ
-574 NIINRAYDAMWI
+574 NIINRTYDTMWI

-601 PNNFWSNSVAF
+601 PDNFWSNSVAF
-612 ADDSV
+612 DDDSV
-617 TAAFDELAVAMPSGD
+617 TAAFDELAVAMPTGD
-632 MEASQQLQTEVQRLA
+632 MEASQRLQSEVQRLA

-654 CPMGERAVLVGSRLS
+654 CPMGERAVLVGNRLS

-678 SQNFWVATEGG
+678 SQNFWVATESG

>member
-1 MTRMKHWTRL
+1 MTGTKYWTRL

-16 VLALVMA
+16 VLSLILA

-38 EAAAAEAAAEA
+38 EAAAAQAAADAAEA
-49 AQAAAA
+49 A
-55 AAEAEAAAAEAE
+55 AAAAEAE

-87 AVAAAEAALAEAE
+87 AVAAAEAAVAEAE
-100 AQAAAAAEAAEA
+100 ERAAAAAAAADA

-140 RAAEDEAAVAEAE
+140 HAAEDEAAVAAAE
-153 AALAAAQ
+153 AALAEAEAAAAAAQ
-160 AATEAAQEAAEAAQ
+160 DAAADAQAQAEAAQ
-174 AQVRAARAETEAA
+174 AEVQAA
-187 QAEAAAALAVAEEAA
+187 QAETAAALAAAEEAA

-231 APAHAAGLLALGG
+231 APAHAAGLLAFGG
-244 YLYRYLPDGEYV
+244 YLYRYDPQGDYV

-309 QMASFESAEAIDDH
+309 QMASFESAEAVDDR

-367 ASQYVIT
+367 ATQYVVS

-379 SPTMVMEANPN
+379 SPTMVLEANPS
-390 YWRGEP
+390 YWAGEA

-458 DGPLGD
+458 EGPLGD

-469 ALCLAMDRDAI
+469 ALCLAMDRNAI

-499 RTEWDYED
+499 RSEWEYED

-515 EGAIALLAEAGYA
+515 EGAKALLAEAGYP

-542 GWTDASTILAE
+542 GWTDAATILAE

-601 PNNFWSNSVAF
+601 PDNFWSNSVAF

-617 TAAFDELAVAMPSGD
+617 TAAFDQLAEAMPRGD
-632 MEASQQLQTEVQRLA
+632 MEASQRLQSEVQRLA

-654 CPMGERAVLVGSRLS
+654 CPQGERAVLVGSRLS

-678 SQNFWVATEGG
+678 SQNFWVATESG

>member
-1 MTRMKHWTRL
+1 LQFQPLDLEVPPPGHGRPGRHQYP
-11 LAIGV
+11 V
-16 VLALVMA
+16 VLQRLTA
-23 ACAAEDTGETDAARA
+23 AAR
-38 EAAAAEAAAEA
+38 
-49 AQAAAA
+49 
-55 AAEAEAAAAEAE
+55 
-67 AEQARA
+67 
-73 EAELAAAQAAEDEA
+73 AAEDEA
-87 AVAAAEAALAEAE
+87 AVAAAEAALAEA
-100 AQAAAAAEAAEA
+100 
-112 AAAAAEAEAAAAE
+112 
-125 AEAEQARAEAELAAA
+125 
-140 RAAEDEAAVAEAE
+140 
-153 AALAAAQ
+153 Q
-160 AATEAAQEAAEAAQ
+160 AATEAAQEAAESAQ
-174 AQVRAARAETEAA
+174 AQVQAARAETEAA
-187 QAEAAAALAVAEEAA
+187 QAEAAAALAAAEEAA
-202 AAAGIDLNNVI
+202 AAAGIDLNDVI

-231 APAHAAGLLALGG
+231 APAHAAGLLAFGG
-244 YLYRYLPDGEYV
+244 YLYRYDPQGDYV

-309 QMASFESAEAIDDH
+309 QMASFESAEAVDDR

-367 ASQYVIT
+367 ATQYVVS

-379 SPTMVMEANPN
+379 SPTMVLDANPS
-390 YWRGEP
+390 YWAGEA

-458 DGPLGD
+458 EGPLGD

-499 RTEWDYED
+499 RSEWEYED
-507 IVPLERDV
+507 IVPLARDV
-515 EGAIALLAEAGYA
+515 AGAQALLDEAGYG

-542 GWTDASTILAE
+542 GWTDAATILAE

-601 PNNFWSNSVAF
+601 PDNFWSRSVAF

-617 TAAFDELAVAMPSGD
+617 TAAFDQLAEAMPRGE
-632 MEASQQLQTEVQRLA
+632 MEASQRLQTEVQQLA

>member
-1 MTRMKHWTRL
+1 MTRKKHARRL
-11 LAIGV
+11 LAIGM
-16 VLALVMA
+16 VLSLILA
-23 ACAAEDTGETDAARA
+23 ACAAEDTGDTDAALA
-38 EAAAAEAAAEA
+38 EAAAAEAAADA

-55 AAEAEAAAAEAE
+55 AAEAEAEQVRAEAAEQVAAAAEAAEAASAAAEAE
-67 AEQARA
+67 AAEARA
-73 EAELAAAQAAEDEA
+73 EADLAAARAAEDEA
-87 AVAAAEAALAEAE
+87 AVAAAEAALAD
-100 AQAAAAAEAAEA
+100 AQAAA
-112 AAAAAEAEAAAAE
+112 
-125 AEAEQARAEAELAAA
+125 
-140 RAAEDEAAVAEAE
+140 D
-153 AALAAAQ
+153 AAQ
-160 AATEAAQEAAEAAQ
+160 AVA
-174 AQVRAARAETEAA
+174 EAA
-187 QAEAAAALAVAEEAA
+187 QAEAAAALAAAEEAA

-231 APAHAAGLLALGG
+231 APAHAAGLLAFGG
-244 YLYRYLPDGEYV
+244 YLYRYDPQGDYV

-296 TLQRARDEGPFGA
+296 TLERARDEGPFGA
-309 QMASFESAEAIDDH
+309 QMASFAGAEAVDDL

-367 ASQYVIT
+367 ATQYVVS

-379 SPTMVMEANPN
+379 SPTMVLEANPT
-390 YWRGEP
+390 YWAGEA

-458 DGPLGD
+458 EGPLGD

-499 RTEWDYED
+499 RSEWEYED

-515 EGAIALLAEAGYA
+515 DGALALLAEAGYA

-601 PNNFWSNSVAF
+601 PDNFWSNSVAF
-612 ADDSV
+612 AEDSV
-617 TAAFDELAVAMPSGD
+617 TSTFDELAVAMPRGD
-632 MEASQQLQTEVQRLA
+632 MEASQRLQTEVQRLA

-669 TDILAMIPA
+669 PDILAMIPA
-678 SQNFWVATEGG
+678 SQNFWVATESG

>member
-1 MTRMKHWTRL
+1 MTGRKHWTRL

-16 VLALVMA
+16 VLSLILA
-23 ACAAEDTGETDAARA
+23 ACASEDSGDADAAAAARA
-38 EAAAAEAAAEA
+38 DQAAAEAAAA
-49 AQAAAA
+49 VAV
-55 AAEAEAAAAEAE
+55 AEAEEKAAATAS
-67 AEQARA
+67 
-73 EAELAAAQAAEDEA
+73 
-87 AVAAAEAALAEAE
+87 
-100 AQAAAAAEAAEA
+100 AAEA
-112 AAAAAEAEAAAAE
+112 AAAAAEAEAAE
-125 AEAEQARAEAELAAA
+125 ARAEAELAAA
-140 RAAEDEAAVAEAE
+140 RAAEDEAAVAAAE
-153 AALAAAQ
+153 AALAEAQAAADEARAAASAAQ
-160 AATEAAQEAAEAAQ
+160 AEAEVAQ
-174 AQVRAARAETEAA
+174 AETEAA
-187 QAEAAAALAVAEEAA
+187 QAEAQAALAAAEEAA
-202 AAAGIDLNNVI
+202 AAAGIDLNDVI

-231 APAHAAGLLALGG
+231 APAHAAGLLAFGG
-244 YLYRYLPDGEYV
+244 YLYRYDPQGDYV
-256 PDLATDFPEFSE
+256 PDLATDFPEFSA

-296 TLQRARDEGPFGA
+296 TLQRAKDEGPFGA
-309 QMASFESAEAIDDH
+309 QMASFDYAEAVDDR
-323 TIVYTLNEPF
+323 TIVYYLNEPF

-367 ASQYVIT
+367 ATQYVVS

-379 SPTMVMEANPN
+379 SPTMVLEANPS
-390 YWRGEP
+390 YWAGEA
-396 VIKKLTLAS
+396 VIKGLTLAS

-458 DGPLGD
+458 EGPLGD

-469 ALCLAMDRDAI
+469 ALCLAMDRHAI

-499 RTEWDYED
+499 RSEWEYED
-507 IVPLERDV
+507 IIPLERDV
-515 EGAIALLAEAGYA
+515 EGAKALLAEAGYA
-528 DGFSTPLQTMGARP
+528 DGFETPLQTMGARP

-565 PLEDAIIID
+565 PLEDAIIIQ

-601 PNNFWSNSVAF
+601 PDNFWSNSVAF
-612 ADDSV
+612 ADESV
-617 TAAFDELAVAMPSGD
+617 AEVFDELAVAMPTGD
-632 MEASQQLQTEVQRLA
+632 MEASQRLQTEVQRLA

-669 TDILAMIPA
+669 PDILAMIPA
-678 SQNFWVATEGG
+678 SQNFWVATESG

>member
-1 MTRMKHWTRL
+1 MRRKYANRL

-16 VLALVMA
+16 VLTLILA
-23 ACAAEDTGETDAARA
+23 ACAGEDSGDTDAARA
-38 EAAAAEAAAEA
+38 EAAAAEAAAA
-49 AQAAAA
+49 SAQAAAEAAEAEAEQVRAEAAEQVAAAAEAAEAASA
-55 AAEAEAAAAEAE
+55 AAEAEAAE
-67 AEQARA
+67 ARA
-73 EAELAAAQAAEDEA
+73 EADLAAARAAEDEA
-87 AVAAAEAALAEAE
+87 AVAAAEAALADAQAAADE
-100 AQAAAAAEAAEA
+100 AQAAAA
-112 AAAAAEAEAAAAE
+112 
-125 AEAEQARAEAELAAA
+125 
-140 RAAEDEAAVAEAE
+140 
-153 AALAAAQ
+153 
-160 AATEAAQEAAEAAQ
+160 
-174 AQVRAARAETEAA
+174 AA
-187 QAEAAAALAVAEEAA
+187 QAEAAAALAAAEQAA

-231 APAHAAGLLALGG
+231 APAHAAGLLAFGG
-244 YLYRYLPDGEYV
+244 YLYRYDPQGDYV

-296 TLQRARDEGPFGA
+296 TLERARDEGPFGA
-309 QMASFESAEAIDDH
+309 QMASFASAEAVDDR

-367 ASQYVIT
+367 ATQYVVS

-379 SPTMVMEANPN
+379 SPTMVLEANPT
-390 YWRGEP
+390 YWAGEA

-458 DGPLGD
+458 EGPLGD

-499 RTEWDYED
+499 RSEWEYED

-601 PNNFWSNSVAF
+601 PDNFWSNSVAF

-617 TAAFDELAVAMPSGD
+617 TSTFDELAVAMPRGD
-632 MEASQQLQTEVQRLA
+632 MEASQRLQTEVQRLA

-669 TDILAMIPA
+669 PDILAMIPA
-678 SQNFWVATEGG
+678 SQNFWVATESG

>member
-1 MTRMKHWTRL
+1 MRRKFGTRL
-11 LAIGV
+11 GAIGV
-16 VLALVMA
+16 VLALILA
-23 ACAAEDTGETDAARA
+23 ACAAEDTAESDAAQAEAAAAQA

-49 AQAAAA
+49 AQAAQQ
-55 AAEAEAAAAEAE
+55 AAEAE

-73 EAELAAAQAAEDEA
+73 EAELAAARAAEDA
-87 AVAAAEAALAEAE
+87 DAVAAAEAALAEAE
-100 AQAAAAAEAAEA
+100 DRVAAAAEAASATA
-112 AAAAAEAEAAAAE
+112 AAASAEAAAAE

-140 RAAEDEAAVAEAE
+140 RAAEDEAAVAAAE
-153 AALAAAQ
+153 AALAEAQAAADAAQ
-160 AATEAAQEAAEAAQ
+160 AAAEDAAAQVQAAQ
-174 AQVRAARAETEAA
+174 AEVQAA
-187 QAEAAAALAVAEEAA
+187 QAEAAAALEAAEEAA
-202 AAAGIDLNNVI
+202 AAAGIDLDNVI

-244 YLYRYLPDGEYV
+244 YLYRYLPDGTV
-256 PDLATDFPEFSE
+256 IPDLATDFPDVSE

-296 TLQRARDEGPFGA
+296 TLRRAKEEGPFAGNLGA
-309 QMASFESAEAIDDH
+309 FDYAEATDDR
-323 TIVYTLNEPF
+323 TITYHMNAPL
-333 SCLNNQIV
+333 SCQLSPVV
-341 CSENMPLHPHEQ
+341 CAEHLPLHPHEQ
-353 VLADPEGYFAKPVS
+353 VEADAEGYFAQPVS
-367 ASQYVIT
+367 ASQYVIS
-374 DWVPG
+374 DWSPG
-379 SPTMVMEANPN
+379 SPTMVLEANPN

-428 ASVRADLP
+428 VSVRADLP
-436 DDVIQIVH
+436 DDVIQVVH
-444 PIGGTF
+444 PIGGVF
-450 WFVIRSDV
+450 WFVIRSDSP
-458 DGPLGD
+458 GPLSD

-480 NERAFLGTA
+480 NERAFLGIA
-489 EPGGSILSRY
+489 EPISSILSQY
-499 RTEWDYED
+499 RTEWEHVN
-507 IVPLERDV
+507 ILPLERDV
-515 EGAIALLAEAGYA
+515 EGAKELLAEAGYP

-542 GWTDASTILAE
+542 GWTDAATILAE

-574 NIINRAYDAMWI
+574 NIRNRNYDTMWI
-586 GSGGPNFSTLRTLFY
+586 GSGGDNLSILRFLWY
-601 PNNFWSNSVAF
+601 PDNFWSASIDF
-612 ADDSV
+612 ADDQV
-617 TAAFDELAVAMPSGD
+617 TAAYDELVEAFARGD
-632 MEASQQLQTEVQRLA
+632 QEASQRLQVEIQERAFDV
-647 LDIGANY
+647 GANY
-654 CPMGERAVLVGSRLS
+654 CPQGERAVLVGSRLS

>member
-1 MTRMKHWTRL
+1 MRRTYSKRL

-16 VLALVMA
+16 VLSLILA
-23 ACAAEDTGETDAARA
+23 ACAAEDSGETDAARA
-38 EAAAAEAAAEA
+38 EAAAAEAAAA
-49 AQAAAA
+49 SAQAAA
-55 AAEAEAAAAEAE
+55 EAAEAE

-73 EAELAAAQAAEDEA
+73 EAAEQVAAAAAAGEAAAAAAEAEAAEAKAEAELAAARAAEDEA
-87 AVAAAEAALAEAE
+87 AVAAAEAALAEA
-100 AQAAAAAEAAEA
+100 QAAA
-112 AAAAAEAEAAAAE
+112 
-125 AEAEQARAEAELAAA
+125 
-140 RAAEDEAAVAEAE
+140 D
-153 AALAAAQ
+153 
-160 AATEAAQEAAEAAQ
+160 AAQEVA
-174 AQVRAARAETEAA
+174 EAA
-187 QAEAAAALAVAEEAA
+187 QAEAAAALAAAEEAA

-231 APAHAAGLLALGG
+231 APAHAAGLLAFGG
-244 YLYRYLPDGEYV
+244 YLYRYDPQGDYV

-367 ASQYVIT
+367 ATQYVVS

-379 SPTMVMEANPN
+379 SPTMVLEANPT
-390 YWRGEP
+390 YWAGEA

-458 DGPLGD
+458 EGPLGD

-469 ALCLAMDRDAI
+469 ALCLAMDRNAI

-499 RTEWDYED
+499 RSEWEYED

-515 EGAIALLAEAGYA
+515 EGAKALLAEAGYP

-542 GWTDASTILAE
+542 GWTDAATILAE

-601 PNNFWSNSVAF
+601 PDNFWSNSVAF

-617 TAAFDELAVAMPSGD
+617 TAAFDELAEAMPRGD
-632 MEASQQLQTEVQRLA
+632 MAASQRLQSEVQRLA

-654 CPMGERAVLVGSRLS
+654 CPQGERAVLVGSRLS

-678 SQNFWVATEGG
+678 SQNFWVATESG

>member
-1 MTRMKHWTRL
+1 MTRKKHARRL
-11 LAIGV
+11 LAIGM
-16 VLALVMA
+16 VLSLILA
-23 ACAAEDTGETDAARA
+23 ACAGEDSGDTDAALA

-55 AAEAEAAAAEAE
+55 AAEAEAA
-67 AEQARA
+67 QARA

-100 AQAAAAAEAAEA
+100 VQAAATAEAAQA
-112 AAAAAEAEAAAAE
+112 AAAAAEAEAAE
-125 AEAEQARAEAELAAA
+125 ARAEADLATA
-140 RAAEDEAAVAEAE
+140 RAAEDEAAVAAAEAE
-153 AALAAAQ
+153 LAAAQ
-160 AATEAAQEAAEAAQ
+160 AAAEAAQEAAAAAQ
-174 AQVRAARAETEAA
+174 AQVEAARAETEAA
-187 QAEAAAALAVAEEAA
+187 LAAAEEAA

-231 APAHAAGLLALGG
+231 APAHAAGLLAFGG
-244 YLYRYLPDGEYV
+244 YLYRYDPQGDYV
-256 PDLATDFPEFSE
+256 PDLATDFPEYSE

-275 TLREGLV
+275 TLRDGLV

-296 TLQRARDEGPFGA
+296 TLERARDEGPFGA
-309 QMASFESAEAIDDH
+309 QMAPFASAEAVDDR
-323 TIVYTLNEPF
+323 TIVYTLSEPF

-367 ASQYVIT
+367 ATQYVVS

-379 SPTMVMEANPN
+379 SPTMVLEANPS
-390 YWRGEP
+390 YWAGEA

-458 DGPLGD
+458 EGPLGD

-499 RTEWDYED
+499 RSEWEYED

-515 EGAIALLAEAGYA
+515 EGARALLAEAGYG

-574 NIINRAYDAMWI
+574 NIVNRAYDTMWI

-601 PNNFWSNSVAF
+601 PDNFWSNSVAF

-617 TAAFDELAVAMPSGD
+617 TSTFDELAVAMPRGD
-632 MEASQQLQTEVQRLA
+632 MEASQRLQTEVQRLA

-669 TDILAMIPA
+669 PDILAMIPA
-678 SQNFWVATEGG
+678 SQNFWVATESG

>member
-1 MTRMKHWTRL
+1 MTKRKYSTRL

-16 VLALVMA
+16 VLALFLA
-23 ACAAEDTGETDAARA
+23 ACAAEDTGETDAA
-38 EAAAAEAAAEA
+38 
-49 AQAAAA
+49 
-55 AAEAEAAAAEAE
+55 
-67 AEQARA
+67 QARA
-73 EAELAAAQAAEDEA
+73 EADLAAAQAAEDEA

-100 AQAAAAAEAAEA
+100 DRAAAAADAANAAAAAAE
-112 AAAAAEAEAAAAE
+112 AEAEAAAAE
-125 AEAEQARAEAELAAA
+125 AEAAKAEADLAAA
-140 RAAEDEAAVAEAE
+140 RAEEDEAAVAAAE
-153 AALAAAQ
+153 AALAEAQAAADAAQ
-160 AATEAAQEAAEAAQ
+160 AAADEAAAQLQAAQ
-174 AQVRAARAETEAA
+174 AEVQAA
-187 QAEAAAALAVAEEAA
+187 QAEAAAALAAAEEAA

-231 APAHAAGLLALGG
+231 APAHAAGLLAFGG
-244 YLYRYLPDGEYV
+244 YLYRYDPQGDYV

-309 QMASFESAEAIDDH
+309 QMASFASAEAVDDR

-367 ASQYVIT
+367 ATQYVVS

-379 SPTMVMEANPN
+379 SPTMVLEANPT
-390 YWRGEP
+390 YWAGEA

-458 DGPLGD
+458 EGPLGD

-469 ALCLAMDRDAI
+469 ALCLAMDRFAI

-499 RTEWDYED
+499 RSEWEYED
-507 IVPLERDV
+507 IVSLERDV
-515 EGAIALLAEAGYA
+515 EGAKALLAEAGYG

-542 GWTDASTILAE
+542 GWTDAATILAE

-601 PNNFWSNSVAF
+601 PDNFWSNSVAF

-617 TAAFDELAVAMPSGD
+617 TAAFDELAQAMPRGN
-632 MEASQQLQTEVQRLA
+632 MEASQRLQTEVQRLA

-654 CPMGERAVLVGSRLS
+654 CPQGERAVLVGSRLS

>member
-1 MTRMKHWTRL
+1 MTGKKHARRL
-11 LAIGV
+11 LAIGM
-16 VLALVMA
+16 VLSLILA
-23 ACAAEDTGETDAARA
+23 ACAAEDTGDTDAALA
-38 EAAAAEAAAEA
+38 EAAAAEAAADA
-49 AQAAAA
+49 ALAA
-55 AAEAEAAAAEAE
+55 AAAAEAE

-100 AQAAAAAEAAEA
+100 AQAAATAEAAEA
-112 AAAAAEAEAAAAE
+112 AAAAAEAEAAE
-125 AEAEQARAEAELAAA
+125 ARAEADLAAA
-140 RAAEDEAAVAEAE
+140 RAAEDEAAVAAAEAE
-153 AALAAAQ
+153 LAAAQ
-160 AATEAAQEAAEAAQ
+160 AAADAAQEAAAAAQ
-174 AQVRAARAETEAA
+174 AQVEAARAETEAA
-187 QAEAAAALAVAEEAA
+187 QAEAAAALAAAEEAA

-231 APAHAAGLLALGG
+231 APAHAAGLLAFGG
-244 YLYRYLPDGEYV
+244 YLYRYDPQGDYV
-256 PDLATDFPEFSE
+256 PDLATDFPEFSA

-309 QMASFESAEAIDDH
+309 QMASFAGAEAVDDR

-367 ASQYVIT
+367 ATQYVVS

-379 SPTMVMEANPN
+379 SPTMVLEANPN
-390 YWRGEP
+390 YWAGEA

-458 DGPLGD
+458 EGPLGD

-499 RTEWDYED
+499 RSEWDYED

-515 EGAIALLAEAGYA
+515 EGALALLAEAGYA

-601 PNNFWSNSVAF
+601 PDNFWSNSVAF

-617 TAAFDELAVAMPSGD
+617 TSTFDELAVAMPRGD
-632 MEASQQLQTEVQRLA
+632 MEASQRLQTEVQRLA

>member
-1 MTRMKHWTRL
+1 MRKKYSTRL

-16 VLALVMA
+16 VLSLILA

-38 EAAAAEAAAEA
+38 EAAAAEAAAA
-49 AQAAAA
+49 SAQAAA
-55 AAEAEAAAAEAE
+55 EAAEAE

-73 EAELAAAQAAEDEA
+73 EAAEQVAAAAEAAEAASAAAAAEAAEARAEADLAAARAAEDEA
-87 AVAAAEAALAEAE
+87 AVAAAEAALAEA
-100 AQAAAAAEAAEA
+100 QAAA
-112 AAAAAEAEAAAAE
+112 
-125 AEAEQARAEAELAAA
+125 
-140 RAAEDEAAVAEAE
+140 D
-153 AALAAAQ
+153 AAQ
-160 AATEAAQEAAEAAQ
+160 AVA
-174 AQVRAARAETEAA
+174 EAA
-187 QAEAAAALAVAEEAA
+187 QAEAAAALAAAEEAA

-231 APAHAAGLLALGG
+231 APAHAAGLLAFGG
-244 YLYRYLPDGEYV
+244 YLYRYDPQGDYV
-256 PDLATDFPEFSE
+256 PDLATDFPEFSA

-275 TLREGLV
+275 TLRDGLV

-309 QMASFESAEAIDDH
+309 QMASFESAEAVDDR

-367 ASQYVIT
+367 ATQYVVS

-379 SPTMVMEANPN
+379 SPTMVLEANPS
-390 YWRGEP
+390 YWAGEA

-458 DGPLGD
+458 EGPLGD

-469 ALCLAMDRDAI
+469 ALCLAMDRNAI

-499 RTEWDYED
+499 RSEWEYED

-515 EGAIALLAEAGYA
+515 EGAKALLAEAGYP

-542 GWTDASTILAE
+542 GWTDAATILAE

-601 PNNFWSNSVAF
+601 PDNFWSRSVAF

-617 TAAFDELAVAMPSGD
+617 TAAFDQLAEAMPRGD
-632 MEASQQLQTEVQRLA
+632 MEASQRLQSEVQRLA

-654 CPMGERAVLVGSRLS
+654 CPQGERAVLVGSRLS

>member
-1 MTRMKHWTRL
+1 MTRRNYWTRL

-16 VLALVMA
+16 VLSLILA
-23 ACAAEDTGETDAARA
+23 ACAGEDTGETDAARA
-38 EAAAAEAAAEA
+38 EAAAAQAAADA
-49 AQAAAA
+49 AEAAAA
-55 AAEAEAAAAEAE
+55 AAEAEAD
-67 AEQARA
+67 QARA

-87 AVAAAEAALAEAE
+87 AVAAAEAAVAEAE
-100 AQAAAAAEAAEA
+100 ERAAAAAAASDAAAAAAEAEA
-112 AAAAAEAEAAAAE
+112 AAAAAEAEAAKAE
-125 AEAEQARAEAELAAA
+125 ADLAAA

-160 AATEAAQEAAEAAQ
+160 ADAEAAQSAAEEAQAQAEAAQ
-174 AQVRAARAETEAA
+174 AEVRAA
-187 QAEAAAALAVAEEAA
+187 QAEAAAALAAAEEAA

-231 APAHAAGLLALGG
+231 APAHAAGLLAFGG
-244 YLYRYLPDGEYV
+244 YLYRYDPQGDYV

-367 ASQYVIT
+367 ATQYVVS

-379 SPTMVMEANPN
+379 SPTMVLEANPT
-390 YWRGEP
+390 YWAGEA

-458 DGPLGD
+458 EGPLGD

-469 ALCLAMDRDAI
+469 ALCLAMDRNAI

-499 RTEWDYED
+499 RSEWEYED

-515 EGAIALLAEAGYA
+515 EGARALLAEAGYP

-542 GWTDASTILAE
+542 GWTDAATILAE

-601 PNNFWSNSVAF
+601 PDNFWSRSVAF

-617 TAAFDELAVAMPSGD
+617 TAAFDQLAEAMPRGD
-632 MEASQQLQTEVQRLA
+632 MEASQRLQSEVQRLA

-654 CPMGERAVLVGSRLS
+654 CPQGERAVLVGSRLS

>member
-1 MTRMKHWTRL
+1 MTGRKNSTRL

-16 VLALVMA
+16 ALTLLLA
-23 ACAAEDTGETDAARA
+23 ACAAEDTGDADAALA
-38 EAAAAEAAAEA
+38 EAAAAQAAADA
-49 AQAAAA
+49 AEAAAA
-55 AAEAEAAAAEAE
+55 AAEAEAD
-67 AEQARA
+67 QARA
-73 EAELAAAQAAEDEA
+73 EAEAQ
-87 AVAAAEAALAEAE
+87 V
-100 AQAAAAAEAAEA
+100 AAAAEAAEA
-112 AAAAAEAEAAAAE
+112 AAAAAEAEAAE
-125 AEAEQARAEAELAAA
+125 AKAEAELAAA
-140 RAAEDEAAVAEAE
+140 RAAEDEAAVAAAE
-153 AALAAAQ
+153 AALAEAQSVADEARAA
-160 AATEAAQEAAEAAQ
+160 AAAAQ
-174 AQVRAARAETEAA
+174 AQVESA
-187 QAEAAAALAVAEEAA
+187 QAEAAAALAAAEEAA
-202 AAAGIDLNNVI
+202 AAAGIDLNDVI

-231 APAHAAGLLALGG
+231 APAHAAGMLALGG

-256 PDLATDFPEFSE
+256 PDLATDFPEFAE

-296 TLQRARDEGPFGA
+296 TLRRAKEEGPFGA
-309 QMASFESAEAIDDH
+309 QLGSIDFAEAVDDR
-323 TIVYTLNEPF
+323 TIVYHLNEPF
-333 SCLNNQIV
+333 SCFVAKVV
-341 CSENMPLHPHEQ
+341 CSEHIPLHPHEQ
-353 VLADPEGYFAKPVS
+353 VEADPEAYFAKPVS
-367 ASQYVIT
+367 ASQYVVS

-379 SPTMVMEANPN
+379 SPTMVLEANPN
-390 YWRGEP
+390 YWQGEP

-428 ASVRADLP
+428 ASVRDDLP

-444 PIGGTF
+444 PIGGMF
-450 WFVIRSDV
+450 WFGIRSDV
-458 DGPLGD
+458 EGPLGD

-480 NERAFLGTA
+480 NERAFRGTA
-489 EPGGSILSRY
+489 EPGSAILSRY
-499 RTEWDYED
+499 WPEWEYED
-507 IVPLERDV
+507 ILPLERDV
-515 EGAIALLAEAGYA
+515 EGAKALLAEAGYA
-528 DGFSTPLQTMGARP
+528 DGFSAPLQTMGARP
-542 GWTDASTILAE
+542 GWTDAATVLAE

-586 GSGGPNFSTLRTLFY
+586 GTGGPNLSTLRVLFY
-601 PNNFWSNSVAF
+601 PGSFWAKSVAF

-617 TAAFDELAVAMPSGD
+617 AALYEELQAAMARED
-632 MEASQQLQTEVQRLA
+632 WEAAQPLQTEVQRLA
-647 LDIGANY
+647 FDIGANY

-669 TDILAMIPA
+669 TDILAMIPN
-678 SQNFWVATEGG
+678 SQNFWVATESG